1 MRIIFF
7 NTLGFW
13 RSCVHQ
19 LELLPAHRLGVACEY
34 QNGEVIQVPNG
45 GGRHDRAALIVNPK
59 CRRID
64 PFSVADNLCRIR
76 IIGHTTAE
84 GKRLACA
91 RAAVRHVGL
100 LHIAAQYPEPKLL
113 SLR

>member
-1 MRIIFF
+1 VIRRPSRLCGLCFF

-45 GGRHDRAALIVNPK
+45 GGHHDRAALIV
-59 CRRID
+59 RS
-64 PFSVADNLCRIR
+64 PF
-76 IIGHTTAE
+76 
-84 GKRLACA
+84 
-91 RAAVRHVGL
+91 VGL
-100 LHIAAQYPEPKLL
+100 ISERKPVSSAKCEKN
-113 SLR
+113 RC